1 MKSNIFARHLKQ
13 NLPAKIGDRKEDYDN
28 WEMMASLLHQL
39 ALSALLK
46 TARDKINIKTALF
59 FILQISN
66 KITSPLCTA
75 CCLLNAKAPLLQTS

>member
-1 MKSNIFARHLKQ
+1 MI
-13 NLPAKIGDRKEDYDN
+13 
-28 WEMMASLLHQL
+28 ASLLHRL

-66 KITSPLCTA
+66 KITSPLCH
-75 CCLLNAKAPLLQTS
+75 CLLFVKCESPSPANILIGVKIICLF